1 MEGLIGIFSIVAGGI
16 ITLVVT
22 QALFSLFEKLCPKF
36 LLDLFGKIWEAFY
49 ILVIILVIIL
59 CLWSCIGNEQ
69 SPSHRDEFDE
79 RQGPFYRGDE
89 F

>member
-1 MEGLIGIFSIVAGGI
+1 MELLIFLLVAIFGIMTGCVVDKTLTLIGR
-16 ITLVVT
+16 
-22 QALFSLFEKLCPKF
+22 LFSKS
-36 LLDLFGKIWEAFY
+36 LLDVFGKIWEAFY
-49 ILVIILVIIL
+49 MVIIILIIIL

-69 SPSHRDEFDE
+69 SPSYRDEFDD